1 MLLKRMRLPI
11 VLLVLALV
19 VAACGGGGDN
29 ATDDGGSSG
38 NDSASGADETSGS
51 EEESGAE
58 DEAGSDDSSNS
69 GSDSGTEST
78 GGGENG
84 SINFEI
90 SGNWDAD
97 GEFVFIPEA
106 SVFTDGFWSLSFAP
120 NRDGS
125 GDKIITILLA
135 PDSFFVTYG
144 DPDITVAGGQDQCQF
159 DISDQTVDGVSGT
172 IDCSDLTGMPAE
184 SSMRDGVN
192 FDATFDARS

>member
-1 MLLKRMRLPI
+1 
-11 VLLVLALV
+11 LALV
-19 VAACGGGGDN
+19 VGACGGGGDN
-29 ATDDGGSSG
+29 ASGDGGSSG
-38 NDSASGADETSGS
+38 NDSASGSDETSGS
-51 EEESGAE
+51 DDESGAE

-69 GSDSGTEST
+69 GSDSGTESD